1 MSHRNAT
8 TRPVAPSRRR
18 TPRATSVTSSVRARS
33 SSRAHSIPRRT
44 RAQCARC
51 RRSSSGAA
59 RVYDSPQAAQE
70 RSVGASV
77 MKCSCCIGFAFGL
90 LAAGLAPGLPKS
102 VVCALP
108 FAAGLESARRFAGG
122 ELSTS
127 ASGSGR
133 LRGGVPGGGEEG
145 AVWDDEGDGG
155 TGRAPPRLAYVRGF
169 RTEGIAGGGGRRKG
183 ASQRSTHHMMALCTR
198 RVSPGSTAS
207 LAPGPSRPLFQAC
220 ATLGPGR
227 VTSLSR
233 LFIKQEM
240 QGHDTGNW

>member
-1 MSHRNAT
+1 
-8 TRPVAPSRRR
+8 
-18 TPRATSVTSSVRARS
+18 
-33 SSRAHSIPRRT
+33 
-44 RAQCARC
+44 
-51 RRSSSGAA
+51 
-59 RVYDSPQAAQE
+59 
-70 RSVGASV
+70 VGASV

-90 LAAGLAPGLPKS
+90 LAAGRAPGLPKS

-127 ASGSGR
+127 ASGGGR
-133 LRGGVPGGGEEG
+133 LRGGVPGGEEG

-155 TGRAPPRLAYVRGF
+155 TDRAPPRLAYVRGF

-183 ASQRSTHHMMALCTR
+183 ASQRSTTHHMMALCTR

-207 LAPGPSRPLFQAC
+207 LALVSSSFPGLRYSR
-220 ATLGPGR
+220 TGR